1 MAIERISQRL
11 TSLSQARK
19 VFTDVWNVVCAEIDA
34 GRWLYLELKS
44 DTRSLASNAMMWSC
58 LTDISKQIVWH
69 DNKLSPEEWKDVLSA
84 ALKKQKI
91 VPGIEGGIVMLG
103 SRTSKMTRKEMTE
116 MIETC
121 HFFGDQNQV
130 QWSKTSLGSGWP
142 DEVFQGK
149 SHD

>member
-1 MAIERISQRL
+1 MAIERISHRL
-11 TSLSQARK
+11 INLPQARK
-19 VFTDVWNVVCAEIDA
+19 VFTDVWNVVCAEIEA
-34 GRWLYLELKS
+34 GRILHLEVRP

-69 DNKLSPEEWKDVLSA
+69 DNKLSPDEWKDVLSA

-130 QWSKTSLGSGWP
+130 RWSKTSLGSGWP
-142 DEVFQGK
+142 DEVFQGM